1 MNTVFEKLL
10 LFIAIVTVS
19 CLILGC
25 TDNGISD
32 PVDEVGTVNGYS
44 DVSVKEA
51 KEMIDSGEVFL
62 LDVRTVDEFETEHIE
77 GAVNI
82 NVNELSSRL
91 DEVPRDETILVY
103 CRSGARS
110 VTASNILIDAGYAD
124 VYNMLGGINEWKAE
138 GYPYVNGSSS

>member
-1 MNTVFEKLL
+1 MNMVFEKVILVL
-10 LFIAIVTVS
+10 AIVSVS

-25 TDNGISD
+25 AGYGTSD
-32 PVDEVGTVNGYS
+32 PSDGTVGSDGYA

-51 KEMIDSGEVFL
+51 KEMIDSGDVFL
-62 LDVRTVDEFETEHIE
+62 LDVRSVGEFETEHIE

-103 CRSGARS
+103 CRSGSRS
-110 VTASNILIDAGYAD
+110 VTASNILVDAGYTD
-124 VYNMLGGINEWKAE
+124 VYNMLGGINEWKAA
-138 GYPYVNGSSS
+138 GYPYVSGSSS